1 MKNNIKLG
9 DIIDTQKGYAFKSK
23 WYQKSGR
30 PIVKVTNFTDNS
42 VSKNNMDFISE
53 DIATK
58 YERYNLK
65 SNDVIIQT
73 VGSWP
78 SNPDS
83 VVGKVIKIP
92 YFLDGALLNQNAVK
106 VIPKNITT
114 KTFLFYLLKDNN
126 FKKYIIGTAQGAAS
140 QASITLDAIRNY
152 SFILPNTVKQ
162 QKIVSVLSTYD
173 KLIENNTRRIEILE
187 EMAQRIYKEWF
198 VDFKYLGHDNDKLVD
213 SELGM
218 IPEKWKI
225 NNLDKY
231 VSFDRGTEP
240 GSKNYQDNKSENTI
254 PFLRVGDLSARN
266 KHVYISKELAKEKI
280 LEKKDIVITLDG
292 TVGIVKT
299 GLEGCF
305 STGLRKCRIINDLIN
320 REFLFYTLKSRNI
333 QSTIKAHA
341 TGSTILHAS
350 SSIKYMKFALP
361 SNKIMNNFFEMINP
375 IISEKQI
382 LNDKNYN
389 LSKTRDYLLPKL
401 ISGKVDVSDLD
412 IDTCILDE

>member
-1 MKNNIKLG
+1 MQLTRLGKISNISSSKRIYRSEYVEDGIPFYRGKEIVLLKNNKRLNDILYISKSRYQEIKEKFG
-9 DIIDTQKGYAFKSK
+9 APQKNDILLTSVGTIGIPFLVKDDHPFYFKDGNLTWLRNDQNVIHHKFLYHWLQSPQFKNQVKSK
-23 WYQKSGR
+23 SIGVAQPALTISGLKEFDISFPSISIQK
-30 PIVKVTNFTDNS
+30 K
-42 VSKNNMDFISE
+42 
-53 DIATK
+53 IA
-58 YERYNLK
+58 
-65 SNDVIIQT
+65 
-73 VGSWP
+73 
-78 SNPDS
+78 
-83 VVGKVIKIP
+83 
-92 YFLDGALLNQNAVK
+92 
-106 VIPKNITT
+106 
-114 KTFLFYLLKDNN
+114 
-126 FKKYIIGTAQGAAS
+126 
-140 QASITLDAIRNY
+140 
-152 SFILPNTVKQ
+152 
-162 QKIVSVLSTYD
+162 SVLSTYD
-173 KLIENNTRRIEILE
+173 KLIDNNSKRIEILG

-198 VDFKYLGHDNDKLVD
+198 EDFKYPGYENDELVD

-218 IPEKWKI
+218 IPESWKL

-266 KHVYISKELAKEKI
+266 KHIYISKELAKEKI

-350 SSIKYMKFALP
+350 SSIKHMKFALP
-361 SNKIMNNFFEMINP
+361 TNKIMNNFFEMINP
-375 IISEKQI
+375 ILSEKQI
-382 LNDKNYN
+382 LTDKNYN
-389 LSKTRDYLLPKL
+389 LFKTRDYLLPKL
-401 ISGKVDVSDLD
+401 ISEKVDVSDLN
-412 IDTCILDE
+412 IDTSILDD

>member
-1 MKNNIKLG
+1 MIRFNETKLG
-9 DIIDTQKGYAFKSK
+9 KQCEFILGGTPKISNQEYWNGSIPWVSVVDFKDNKYVSSTEKTITSKGLNESNTKLLKVNDIIMSARGTVGKIVVCKIPVTFNQSCYALRSNSENLNQEYLYYLMKYKVNELRKKAIGGVFDTIVKDTLNDLDISLPSID
-23 WYQKSGR
+23 YQK
-30 PIVKVTNFTDNS
+30 
-42 VSKNNMDFISE
+42 
-53 DIATK
+53 
-58 YERYNLK
+58 
-65 SNDVIIQT
+65 
-73 VGSWP
+73 
-78 SNPDS
+78 
-83 VVGKVIKIP
+83 KI
-92 YFLDGALLNQNAVK
+92 
-106 VIPKNITT
+106 T
-114 KTFLFYLLKDNN
+114 
-126 FKKYIIGTAQGAAS
+126 
-140 QASITLDAIRNY
+140 
-152 SFILPNTVKQ
+152 
-162 QKIVSVLSTYD
+162 SVLTNYD
-173 KLIENNTRRIEILE
+173 KIIENNTKRIEILE

-361 SNKIMNNFFEMINP
+361 TNKIMNNFFEMINP

-382 LNDKNYN
+382 LTDKNYN

>member
-1 MKNNIKLG
+1 MIRFNETKLG
-9 DIIDTQKGYAFKSK
+9 KQCEFILGGTPKISNQEYWNGSIPWVSVVDFKDNKYVSSTEKTITSKGLNESNTKLLKVNDIIMSARGTVGKIVVCKIPVTFNQSCYALRSNSENLNQEYLYYLMKYKVNELRKKAIGGVFDTIVKDTLNDLDISLPSID
-23 WYQKSGR
+23 YQK
-30 PIVKVTNFTDNS
+30 
-42 VSKNNMDFISE
+42 
-53 DIATK
+53 
-58 YERYNLK
+58 
-65 SNDVIIQT
+65 
-73 VGSWP
+73 
-78 SNPDS
+78 
-83 VVGKVIKIP
+83 KI
-92 YFLDGALLNQNAVK
+92 
-106 VIPKNITT
+106 T
-114 KTFLFYLLKDNN
+114 
-126 FKKYIIGTAQGAAS
+126 
-140 QASITLDAIRNY
+140 
-152 SFILPNTVKQ
+152 
-162 QKIVSVLSTYD
+162 SVLTNYD
-173 KLIENNTRRIEILE
+173 KIIENNTKRIEILE

-361 SNKIMNNFFEMINP
+361 TNKIMNNFFEMINP

-382 LNDKNYN
+382 LTDKNYN

-401 ISGKVDVSDLD
+401 ISGKVDVSNFN
-412 IDTCILDE
+412 IDTSILDE

>member
-1 MKNNIKLG
+1 MNLNFKKVRLG
-9 DIIDTQKGYAFKSK
+9 DVATFINGRAYKSSELLNEGKFRVLRVGNLFTNNK
-23 WYQKSGR
+23 WYFSDLDLNDDKYC
-30 PIVKVTNFTDNS
+30 
-42 VSKNNMDFISE
+42 SKGDLIYAWS
-53 DIATK
+53 ATFGPHIWK
-58 YERYNLK
+58 GE
-65 SNDVIIQT
+65 
-73 VGSWP
+73 
-78 SNPDS
+78 
-83 VVGKVIKIP
+83 KVIYHYHIWKIVCDTEFVDKF
-92 YFLDGALLNQNAVK
+92 FLY
-106 VIPKNITT
+106 
-114 KTFLFYLLKDNN
+114 YLLKDDT
-126 FKKYIIGTAQGAAS
+126 KKIKSIYGTGATMLHITKSAIESRDIKIPTLNIQRKIAS
-140 QASITLDAIRNY
+140 AL
-152 SFILPNTVKQ
+152 LC
-162 QKIVSVLSTYD
+162 YD

-198 VDFKYLGHDNDKLVD
+198 IDFKYPGHENDELVD

-218 IPEKWKI
+218 IPESWEL

-266 KHVYISKELAKEKI
+266 KYIYISKELTKEKI
-280 LEKKDIVITLDG
+280 LEKKDIVISLDG

-305 STGLRKCRIINDLIN
+305 STGLRKCRIINNSIN

-361 SNKIMNNFFEMINP
+361 TNEIMNNFFEMINP

-382 LNDKNYN
+382 LTDKNYN

-412 IDTCILDE
+412 IDTSILDE